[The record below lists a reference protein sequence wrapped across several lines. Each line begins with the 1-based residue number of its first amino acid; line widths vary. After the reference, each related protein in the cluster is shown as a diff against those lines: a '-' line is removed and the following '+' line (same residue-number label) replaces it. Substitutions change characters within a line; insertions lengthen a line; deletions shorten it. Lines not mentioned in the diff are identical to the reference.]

1 MEAVYC
7 VWTHLWKLILPF
19 NDGLRPGENVCRG
32 LPGPVLLPQ
41 YFEPVSSYG
50 LAVSNDRVV
59 TSDYPCRVTV
69 RLRLRNLLI
78 KVGSTGIKKLLV
90 VLLDSGFS
98 VDYGEPRQ
106 KFHKNSVFCELS
118 GNARRVLLVVQ
129 LGALYDDRCSR
140 RLKVLRTVL
149 LRCGWQC

>member
-1 MEAVYC
+1 METVHC
-7 VWTHLWKLILPF
+7 VWTHLRKLILPF
-19 NDGLRPGENVCRG
+19 NDALGPGKNVGRS

-50 LAVSNDRVV
+50 LAVGNDRVV
-59 TSDYPCRVTV
+59 TRDYPGVRV
-69 RLRLRNLLI
+69 RLRNLLI

-98 VDYGEPRQ
+98 VHYGEPRQ
-106 KFHKNSVFCELS
+106 KFHKNRVVRELS

-140 RLKVLRTVL
+140 RLEVLRTGL